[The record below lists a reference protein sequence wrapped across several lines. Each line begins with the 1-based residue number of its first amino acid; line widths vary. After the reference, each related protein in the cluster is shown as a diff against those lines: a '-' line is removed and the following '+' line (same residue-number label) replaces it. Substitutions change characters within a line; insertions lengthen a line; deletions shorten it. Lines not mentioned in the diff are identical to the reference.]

1 MHTNTHAPHSFVR
14 ETLSGAVE
22 RPAAVTLPPIRDRV
36 HAALERALV
45 AVRRPSP
52 VAPALPQA
60 AGIGRIVAEI
70 VEHRLVSMAVYAPE
84 GMSGDGS
91 IVQMVRFCGEIAGPA
106 MVTSVLRRAIAEMRA
121 EDTTVESPV
130 LICTAD
136 DTIRRQC
143 LRLGFAAI
151 GMEEYSLIRFRGGQ
165 QPLSRC
171 DIDAAR
177 AAGMDA
183 YIFESRDLPEES
195 EL

>member
-1 MHTNTHAPHSFVR
+1 MHTNTHTPHSFVR
-14 ETLSGAVE
+14 EALSGAVKH
-22 RPAAVTLPPIRDRV
+22 PAAPALPPIRDRV
-36 HAALERALV
+36 HAALERTLAP
-45 AVRRPSP
+45 VRRPSP
-52 VAPALPQA
+52 AAPALPQA

-70 VEHRLVSMAVYAPE
+70 VERRLVSMAVYTPE
-84 GMSGDGS
+84 GMSADGR

-121 EDTTVESPV
+121 EETTVTSPV
-130 LICTAD
+130 LVCTAD

-165 QPLSRC
+165 QPLSKC
-171 DIDAAR
+171 DIAAAR

-183 YIFESRDLPEES
+183 YLFESRDLPDES